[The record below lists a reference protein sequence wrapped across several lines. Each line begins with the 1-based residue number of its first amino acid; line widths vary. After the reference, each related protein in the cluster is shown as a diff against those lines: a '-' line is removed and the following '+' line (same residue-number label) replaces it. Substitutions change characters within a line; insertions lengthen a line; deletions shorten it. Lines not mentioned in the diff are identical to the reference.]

1 MVRWEMLCCP
11 FCCLQER
18 NGCGK
23 GHFYR
28 WHVVGFLVWPIWS
41 LLEVLTV
48 FICLFFG
55 CSYGVGWEWGRG
67 GSAQAA
73 AWSCIAMGSV
83 QPVHKSLSL
92 GAPSLHLSFFYL
104 PFPIAHPEC
113 LRTWVKKLFWKKM
126 QFVGKKTSLNLSCD
140 YFWGA
145 FRDEL
150 FQILWKVEVR
160 NPP

>member
-1 MVRWEMLCCP
+1 MTCCRVS
-11 FCCLQER
+11 CLT
-18 NGCGK
+18 N
-23 GHFYR
+23 
-28 WHVVGFLVWPIWS
+28 LVSSGGAHS
-41 LLEVLTV
+41 LHLSV
-48 FICLFFG
+48 FFG

-73 AWSCIAMGSV
+73 AWSCIALGSM

-150 FQILWKVEVR
+150 FQIL
-160 NPP
+160 

>member
-1 MVRWEMLCCP
+1 MTRCRVS
-11 FCCLQER
+11 CLT
-18 NGCGK
+18 N
-23 GHFYR
+23 
-28 WHVVGFLVWPIWS
+28 LVSSGGAHS
-41 LLEVLTV
+41 LHLSV
-48 FICLFFG
+48 FFG

-92 GAPSLHLSFFYL
+92 GAPSLHLGLFYL
-104 PFPIAHPEC
+104 PFPVAHHEC

-126 QFVGKKTSLNLSCD
+126 RFVGKKTSLNLSCD

-150 FQILWKVEVR
+150 FQIL
-160 NPP
+160 